1 MLVDVC
7 FDSTSESMLKLAARE
22 DYSLGEIAVF
32 PDSVCFGAI
41 NTMTP
46 KERKSELLRLGYS
59 IDQDFEQRYKAFLTI
74 VAQAE
79 ALRVWMLPYPYA
91 ALGLLYIS
99 SLVDPQT
106 KLQGIKGIELV
117 TPSIL
122 WLDDKHVNTAFLTEL
137 IDAGFDL
144 DQKTCAQQWQKLV
157 KENAP
162 LRLAP
167 NGVPISCNED
177 VLDEDII
184 AFCKAYDAANPYKS
198 MSEEEKQ
205 YLLPNIAWRLMESLS
220 QKTGGMLNPDFYQF
234 RITKLMQK
242 GIITFKV

>member
-1 MLVDVC
+1 M
-7 FDSTSESMLKLAARE
+7 
-22 DYSLGEIAVF
+22 
-32 PDSVCFGAI
+32 
-41 NTMTP
+41 
-46 KERKSELLRLGYS
+46 
-59 IDQDFEQRYKAFLTI
+59 
-74 VAQAE
+74 
-79 ALRVWMLPYPYA
+79 
-91 ALGLLYIS
+91 
-99 SLVDPQT
+99 
-106 KLQGIKGIELV
+106 
-117 TPSIL
+117 
-122 WLDDKHVNTAFLTEL
+122 
-137 IDAGFDL
+137 
-144 DQKTCAQQWQKLV
+144 
-157 KENAP
+157 
-162 LRLAP
+162 RLAP